1 MSLIKRML
9 KRRRKHKNNHSAN
22 RCYAIMQNIY
32 LKIMEI
38 QEDSIDLVLATVIL
52 TTGSTPQKS
61 GSSVLFNTKGLV
73 SGTIG
78 GGVVEN
84 EVHDFALK
92 SILSKKSGYLHFNLS
107 KDVSHKEEA
116 ICGGKI
122 SVLVDANPLNHLN
135 VFREIGQSMS
145 ERIPGVLI
153 TMVTDIR
160 KTEVLINRY
169 WMTGSVKPQ
178 LPDRF
183 MKKIEPEVMSMLSA
197 PDGYDFRK
205 MELSIPGEEPSPTFF
220 LEPVFP
226 LKHLVI
232 AGAGHIGKVMSHL
245 GKMLDFDVTVIDD
258 RLEFANADNLPDA
271 DHIIV
276 KEVGKAIREVEKN
289 CDTYIVIVTRGHSN
303 DADALKP
310 CMGSNAAY
318 VGMIGSRAKTA
329 KMHKDFIEKK
339 WATEEQWN
347 RIFTPIGLEIGSKTV
362 EEIGISIAA
371 QLVMIRNNKI

>member
-1 MSLIKRML
+1 
-9 KRRRKHKNNHSAN
+9 
-22 RCYAIMQNIY
+22 MQ
-32 LKIMEI
+32 E
-38 QEDSIDLVLATVIL
+38 ESTDLVLATVIS
-52 TTGSTPQKS
+52 TTGSTPQKP

-84 EVHDFALK
+84 EVHNFALK
-92 SILSKKSGYLHFNLS
+92 KILSKKSGYLHFNLN
-107 KDVSHKEEA
+107 KDVSNKEEA

-122 SVLVDANPLNHLN
+122 SVLVDANPLYHLN
-135 VFREIGQSMS
+135 VFNEIGKSMS

-153 TMVTDIR
+153 TMVTNVR
-160 KTEVLINRY
+160 ETEVLVNRY
-169 WMTGSVKPQ
+169 WMTGSTKPQ
-178 LPDRF
+178 LPGQF
-183 MKKIEPEVMSMLSA
+183 MEKIDPEVMSMLA
-197 PDGYDFRK
+197 TPDGYDFRK
-205 MELSIPGEEPSPTFF
+205 MELSIPGEEPSSTFF

-258 RLEFANADNLPDA
+258 RREFASADNLPDA
-271 DHIIV
+271 DNIII
-276 KEVGKAIREVEKN
+276 KEVGKAMYEVEKN
-289 CDTYIVIVTRGHSN
+289 SDTYIVIVTRGHSN

-310 CMGSNAAY
+310 CIGSDAAY
-318 VGMIGSRAKTA
+318 VGMIGSKAKIA

-339 WATEEQWN
+339 WATEEQWS

>member
-1 MSLIKRML
+1 MK
-9 KRRRKHKNNHSAN
+9 
-22 RCYAIMQNIY
+22 NIY
-32 LKIMEI
+32 LKIVEMLEKNT
-38 QEDSIDLVLATVIL
+38 DLVLATVIS
-52 TTGSTPQKS
+52 TTGSTPQKP

-78 GGVVEN
+78 GGIVEN
-84 EVHDFALK
+84 EVQDFALK
-92 SILSKKSGYLHFNLS
+92 KILSKKSGYLHFNLN
-107 KDVSHKEEA
+107 KDVSNKEEA

-122 SVLVDANPLNHLN
+122 SVLVDANPLYHLN
-135 VFREIGQSMS
+135 VFREIWKSMS

-153 TMVTDIR
+153 TMVTNVR
-160 KTEVLINRY
+160 ETEVLVNRY
-169 WMTGSVKPQ
+169 WMTGSTKPQ
-178 LPDRF
+178 LPGQF
-183 MKKIEPEVMSMLSA
+183 MEKIDPEVMSMLA
-197 PDGYDFRK
+197 TPDGYDFRK
-205 MELSIPGEEPSPTFF
+205 MELSIPGEEPSSTFF

-258 RLEFANADNLPDA
+258 RREFASADNLPDA
-271 DHIIV
+271 DNIII
-276 KEVGKAIREVEKN
+276 KEVSKAMHEVEKN
-289 CDTYIVIVTRGHSN
+289 SDTYIVIVTRGHSN

-310 CMGSNAAY
+310 CIGSDAAY
-318 VGMIGSRAKTA
+318 VGMIGSKAKIA

-339 WATEEQWN
+339 WATEEQWS

>member
-1 MSLIKRML
+1 ML
-9 KRRRKHKNNHSAN
+9 EKST
-22 RCYAIMQNIY
+22 
-32 LKIMEI
+32 
-38 QEDSIDLVLATVIL
+38 DLVLATVIS
-52 TTGSTPQKS
+52 TTGSTPQKP

-84 EVHDFALK
+84 EVQDFALK
-92 SILSKKSGYLHFNLS
+92 KILSKKSGYLHFNLN
-107 KDVSHKEEA
+107 KDVSNKEEA

-122 SVLVDANPLNHLN
+122 SVLVDANPLYHLN
-135 VFREIGQSMS
+135 VFNEIGKSMS

-153 TMVTDIR
+153 TMVTNVR
-160 KTEVLINRY
+160 ETEVLVNRY
-169 WMTGSVKPQ
+169 WMTGSTKPQ
-178 LPDRF
+178 LPGQF
-183 MKKIEPEVMSMLSA
+183 MEKIDPEVMSMLA
-197 PDGYDFRK
+197 TPDGYDFRK
-205 MELSIPGEEPSPTFF
+205 MELSIPGEEPSSTFF

-258 RLEFANADNLPDA
+258 RREFASAENLPDA

-276 KEVGKAIREVEKN
+276 KDVGKAMQEVEKN
-289 CDTYIVIVTRGHSN
+289 SDTYIVIVTRGHSN
-303 DADALKP
+303 DAEALKP
-310 CMGSNAAY
+310 CIGSNTAY

-329 KMHKDFIEKK
+329 KMHKVFIEKK
-339 WATEEQWN
+339 WAKEEQWS